1 MANDYDNGFNYGV
14 KLACLMNGI
23 SESDYTNAKAR
34 QQAMEDSLE
43 VQQAVFKIASCIF
56 NAAGDPENAAVYDAF
71 ADNGVAIKSAT
82 AKGVLFD
89 SVLEAMAEQAAE
101 DEMNKRA
108 SWVTG
113 LLGRGIGLMPDFLR
127 GGAALSLLAGGG
139 LGAGWWA
146 MNRDANAS
154 SAATAAK
161 EEQAKYYREL
171 AKKIRRKAGKNKAK
185 KLSKQDIKEIVD
197 SSSVASSDNEV
208 AEKNK
213 EVAETLINA
222 ATDLYV

>member
-23 SESDYTNAKAR
+23 SESDYTNAKA
-34 QQAMEDSLE
+34 QHQAMENSPE

-56 NAAGDPENAAVYDAF
+56 HAAGDHEDAAVYEAF
-71 ADNGVAIKSAT
+71 ADNGVTVKSAA
-82 AKGVLFD
+82 AKSVLFD

-113 LLGRGIGLMPDFLR
+113 LIGRGVGLLPDFLR

-146 MNRDANAS
+146 LNRDANAS

-171 AKKIRRKAGKNKAK
+171 AKKIRRKAGKTKSK
-185 KLSKQDIKEIVD
+185 KLSEKAIREIVG
-197 SSSVASSDNEV
+197 SSSSS
-208 AEKNK
+208 AEDSTELSDKK
-213 EVAETLINA
+213 HVAETLMNA
-222 ATDLYV
+222 AADLYV